1 MGGSFTLFQSAAF
14 QFLLEDK
21 NLFLS
26 GFLQFFTCSQFLY
39 DCFLAG
45 TDLEDL
51 GLDLLFLQLQGL
63 CTLCLFFHT
72 FSGLGNI

>member
-1 MGGSFTLFQSAAF
+1 MD
-14 QFLLEDK
+14 LLELGAD
-21 NLFLS
+21 
-26 GFLQFFTCSQFLY
+26 Q
-39 DCFLAG
+39 LADAIESADADAVRAVDVG
-45 TDLEDL
+45 RDAGKGCVGVGLAADLEDL